1 MKLFDRI
8 IFYLFLIHILTIVVQ
23 FASLPFF
30 ILNPE
35 LIESFMFGE
44 KRELY
49 HKILMP
55 LALTSTSFWVYC
67 LWFYM
72 KYDSRSNKWFLLLF
86 FNWIYAPIYYY
97 EVKIKKRPL
106 MGHDNKADFKENDN
120 GITDSEFIELTR
132 DNIIQVLSLWASRTE
147 QLELQ
152 NSIPKSEVTSELF
165 DYWCDYSMADSEV
178 LNETFKP
185 EELELLS
192 EFDKEISSVEN
203 KYKFDSC
210 NIEEFQQTSEWNSL
224 SQLAKDISRKLNKE
238 NTIGNKSNRC
248 AST

>member
-23 FASLPFF
+23 FALLPFF

-35 LIESFMFGE
+35 LMESFMFGE

-55 LALTSTSFWVYC
+55 FALTSTSFWVYC

-106 MGHDNKADFKENDN
+106 MGQDNNKVDFKENDN
-120 GITDSEFIELTR
+120 EITDSEFIELTR
-132 DNIIQVLSLWASRTE
+132 DNIINVLNLWASKTD
-147 QLELQ
+147 QLELA
-152 NSIPKSEVTSELF
+152 NSIPKNEIARELF
-165 DYWCDYSMADSEV
+165 DYWCDYSMADTEVISESF
-178 LNETFKP
+178 NPKEI
-185 EELELLS
+185 ELLS
-192 EFDKEISSVEN
+192 DFDMQISNIEN
-203 KYKFDSC
+203 KFKGEFLD
-210 NIEEFQQTSEWNSL
+210 IEEFQKTPDWNSL
-224 SQLAKDISRKLNKE
+224 NQLAKDITRKLNKE
-238 NTIGNKSNRC
+238 NTVGNNG
-248 AST
+248 